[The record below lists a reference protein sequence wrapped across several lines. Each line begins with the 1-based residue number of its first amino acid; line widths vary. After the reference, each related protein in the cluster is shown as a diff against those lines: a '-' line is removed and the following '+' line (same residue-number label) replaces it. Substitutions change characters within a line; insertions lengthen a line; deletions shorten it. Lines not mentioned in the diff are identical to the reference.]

1 MAGGQA
7 EIAERL
13 LARNALVNAP
23 DSQGHTV
30 LWIALHS
37 LAITTRAQKSAP
49 VDTAAVA
56 DVLRRHVGSECA
68 KERALGDLC
77 GCSTATLVD
86 GVRDCE
92 DLGPRDGRLDVH
104 GCDDWIV

>member
-7 EIAERL
+7 EIEERL

-77 GCSTATLVD
+77 GYGAEVSGCGGLGSAT
-86 GVRDCE
+86 RAQ
-92 DLGPRDGRLDVH
+92 RLR
-104 GCDDWIV
+104 W